1 MTGIFFA
8 HPHTL
13 LDQVGKVLERV
24 GSEKFFTSSD
34 EEVKKAREGFAAYF
48 FTLTLKK
55 YIGRDWWLAQYDQA
69 VRASPDFDFMS
80 FAENPDDMKIE
91 SVELTDVYPHFKS
104 FEEALKVIEKKQK
117 QYGSKPVKF
126 SLLVFVNHKKSEEWI
141 NMIRKSVNSEHP
153 FLSIWTIH
161 LRFKKGGKEVGKA
174 VAQRIVPLP
183 GLRVEAD
190 TDDSEIHKRQPLPT
204 YLEQHAEGERTYITF
219 KTEFTQKMR
228 KAVLAKKKGL

>member
-13 LDQVGKVLERV
+13 LDQVGKVLEKV

-190 TDDSEIHKRQPLPT
+190 TDDSEIHKRQPLPN
-204 YLEQHAEGERTYITF
+204 YMEQHQDGEQTYVTF
-219 KTEFTQKMR
+219 KTEFIDKMR
-228 KAVLAKKKGL
+228 KKVGL